1 MSHPENSENV
11 MTEARF
17 PSLYDVDVPAGAEGW
32 EELYN
37 WYHLRG
43 PERQA
48 DDEQR
53 FWFQDRLHHPEVMH
67 PYDEIQCECW
77 WQGLGAFN
85 TRIFAMPP
93 AFGIDQRVVN
103 GYLYISPI
111 PAPPEDLQ
119 ARAEAFGVR
128 AGHYYENWDA
138 IYEEW
143 KAKTVDRLDQ
153 MKAMTFAPLPELE
166 DESVVLSHRGSS
178 TGYQMIEDYSRMV
191 LIMYETYQF
200 HFELLNIGYAAY
212 LTFFA
217 FCKQTFPDISD
228 QTIARMVGGLHV
240 DLYRPDDELK
250 RLSKEAVRLGLGD
263 TVKGA
268 GSAEALFTRLRE
280 GGGDGAAWVA
290 DWEATADP
298 WFLID
303 TAPGHPGGYAHY
315 GTWASQP
322 DIPLSAVKQYIIAL
336 EAGEEID
343 RPTAKVLAERER
355 ITGEYRELLADEDQA
370 IFDEM
375 LALARMVFVYI
386 EEHVIYIE
394 HWMWA
399 TFWAKSHELSRAL
412 ATMGA
417 FDKPEDMFFLRRT
430 EVMESI
436 YDVVTA
442 WGSGGRPRGADYWRE
457 TIARRERIYDV
468 LKTWEAPPALGIP
481 PTEVNEPFTVMLWG
495 ITTDSVQGWLENDE
509 DGDGTTLRGQPGSP
523 GVVEGPARIVR
534 TVQELEGVQDGDIL
548 VCPATSPAWS
558 PVFSRIAA
566 TVSDVGGVMSH
577 TAIIC
582 REYGLPAVVGTGSAV
597 SRVREGQRIRVDGD
611 TGVVTLLDD

>member
-1 MSHPENSENV
+1 MAES
-11 MTEARF
+11 RF
-17 PSLYDVDVPAGAEGW
+17 PSLYDVETPAGAEGW

-43 PERQA
+43 PERR
-48 DDEQR
+48 DEDEQR

-93 AFGIDQRVVN
+93 AYGIDQRVVN

-111 PAPPEDLQ
+111 PAPPEDLE
-119 ARAEAFGVR
+119 ARAQAFGAR
-128 AGHYYENWDA
+128 AGHYYENWNE

-143 KAKTVDRLDQ
+143 KVKTLDRLQQ
-153 MKAMTFAPLPELE
+153 MKAMRYERLPDLE
-166 DESVVLSHRGSS
+166 DQSLVESHRGTSS
-178 TGYQMIEDYSRMV
+178 GYQMIEDFSRMV

-212 LTFFA
+212 LTFFQ
-217 FCKQTFPDISD
+217 FCKTAFPDISD
-228 QTIARMVGGLHV
+228 QTISRMVGGLHV

-250 RLSKEAVRLGLGD
+250 RLAKEAVRQGIGD
-263 TVKGA
+263 TVKSA
-268 GSAEALFTRLRE
+268 GSAAELFAELRQN
-280 GGGDGAAWVA
+280 GGATWVE
-290 DWEATADP
+290 DWERTADP
-298 WFLID
+298 WFLIATD
-303 TAPGHPGGYAHY
+303 PGHPGGYSHY
-315 GTWASQP
+315 GTWASEP
-322 DIPLSAVKQYIIAL
+322 DIPLASVKEYIAAL
-336 EAGEEID
+336 QEGKEID
-343 RPTAKVLAERER
+343 RPTEQVLAERDR
-355 ITGEYRELLADEDQA
+355 ITAEYRELLDSDDLAP
-370 IFDEM
+370 FDEM
-375 LALARMVFVYI
+375 LALARLVFVFI

-412 ATMGA
+412 AAMGA
-417 FDKPEDMFFLRRT
+417 FDEPGDMFFLRRT
-430 EVMESI
+430 EVMETI

-457 TIARRERIYDV
+457 IIERRKAIYET
-468 LKTWEAPPALGIP
+468 LKGWEAPPALGIP

-495 ITTDSVQGWLENDE
+495 ITTDSVQAWLESSDD
-509 DGDGTTLRGQPGSP
+509 DGSGLRGQPGSP
-523 GVVEGPARIVR
+523 GVGEGPARIVR
-534 TVQELEGVQDGDIL
+534 SVQELENVQQGDVL

-577 TAIIC
+577 TAIVC
-582 REYGLPAVVGTGSAV
+582 REYGLPAVVGTGNAV
-597 SRVREGQRIRVDGD
+597 SRIKEGSRIRVDGD
-611 TGVVTLLDD
+611 TGLVTVLD

>member
-1 MSHPENSENV
+1 MAE
-11 MTEARF
+11 TRF
-17 PSLYDVDVPAGAEGW
+17 PSLYDVTAPEGAEGW
-32 EELYN
+32 EKLFN

-43 PERQA
+43 EERREE
-48 DDEQR
+48 DESR

-93 AFGIDQRVVN
+93 AYGIDQRVVN

-111 PAPPEDLQ
+111 PAPPEDLE
-119 ARAEAFGVR
+119 ARAAAFGER
-128 AGHYYENWDA
+128 AGHYYENWDE

-143 KAKTVDRLDQ
+143 KVKTVDRLEQ
-153 MKAMTFAPLPELE
+153 MKAMRFAPLPDLE
-166 DESVVLSHRGSS
+166 DLSLVLSHKGSS
-178 TGYQMIEDYSRMV
+178 SGYQMIEDYSRMV

-217 FCKQTFPDISD
+217 YCKQTFPDMSD

-250 RLSKEAVRLGLGD
+250 RLAKAAIEAGIADEVR
-263 TVKGA
+263 A
-268 GSAEALFTRLRE
+268 APSAEALFAELRSN
-280 GGGDGAAWVA
+280 GGAAWVE
-290 DWEATADP
+290 DWERTADP
-298 WFLID
+298 WFVID

-315 GTWASQP
+315 GTWASEP
-322 DIPLSAVKQYIIAL
+322 DIPLGAVKEYIASL
-336 EAGEEID
+336 QAGEEID
-343 RPTAKVLAERER
+343 RPTARVLAERDR
-355 ITGEYRELLADEDQA
+355 ITSEYSELLADEDRPV
-370 IFDEM
+370 FDEM
-375 LALARMVFVYI
+375 LALARKVFVYI

-399 TFWAKSHELSRAL
+399 TFWAKSHDLSRAL
-412 ATMGA
+412 APMGA
-417 FDKPEDMFFLRRT
+417 FDDPSDMFFLRRT

-442 WGSGGRPRGADYWRE
+442 WGSGGRPRGADYWRPI
-457 TIARRERIYDV
+457 IAERRRIYDR
-468 LKTWEAPPALGIP
+468 LKEWDAPPALGIP

-495 ITTDSVQGWLENDE
+495 ITTEAVQSWLESGGD
-509 DGDGTTLRGQPGSP
+509 DGDSLRGQPGSP
-523 GVVEGPARIVR
+523 GVVEGPARVVR
-534 TVQELEGVQDGDIL
+534 TVQELDGVQEGDVL

-558 PVFSRIAA
+558 PVFSRVAA

-582 REYGLPAVVGTGSAV
+582 REYGLPAVVGTGNAV
-597 SRVREGQRIRVDGD
+597 SRVRDGQLIRVDGD
-611 TGVVTLLDD
+611 TGLVTLLDD

>member
-1 MSHPENSENV
+1 MAE
-11 MTEARF
+11 TRF
-17 PSLYDVDVPAGAEGW
+17 PSLYDIKAPEGAEGW
-32 EELYN
+32 ETLFD

-43 PERQA
+43 EERREE
-48 DDEQR
+48 DEQR

-93 AFGIDQRVVN
+93 AYGIDQRVVN

-111 PAPPEDLQ
+111 PAPPEDLE
-119 ARAEAFGVR
+119 ARAAAFGER
-128 AGHYYENWDA
+128 AGHYYEHWDE

-143 KAKTVDRLDQ
+143 KVKTVDRLDQ
-153 MKAMTFAPLPELE
+153 MKAMRFAPLPDLE
-166 DESVVLSHRGSS
+166 DMSLVLSHKGSS
-178 TGYQMIEDYSRMV
+178 SGYQMIEDYSRMV

-217 FCKQTFPDISD
+217 YCKQTFPDMSD

-250 RLSKEAVRLGLGD
+250 RLAKAAVEAGIGDEVR
-263 TVKGA
+263 A
-268 GSAEALFTRLRE
+268 AASAEALFAELRAN
-280 GGGDGAAWVA
+280 GGAAWVE
-290 DWEATADP
+290 DWERTADP

-303 TAPGHPGGYAHY
+303 TAPGHPGGYGHY
-315 GTWASQP
+315 GTWASEP
-322 DIPLSAVKQYIIAL
+322 DIPLGAVKEYIASL
-336 EAGEEID
+336 QAGEEID
-343 RPTAKVLAERER
+343 RPTARVLAERER
-355 ITGEYRELLADEDQA
+355 ITGEYRELLADDDRPV
-370 IFDEM
+370 FDEM
-375 LALARMVFVYI
+375 LALARKVFVYI

-412 ATMGA
+412 APMGA
-417 FDKPEDMFFLRRT
+417 FDDPSDMFFLRRT

-442 WGSGGRPRGADYWRE
+442 WGSGGRPRGADYWRPI
-457 TIARRERIYDV
+457 IAERRRIYDR
-468 LKTWEAPPALGIP
+468 LKEWDAPPALGIP

-495 ITTDSVQGWLENDE
+495 ITTEAVQSWLESGE
-509 DGDGTTLRGQPGSP
+509 DGGNSLRGQPGSP
-523 GVVEGPARIVR
+523 GVVEGPARVVR
-534 TVQELEGVQDGDIL
+534 TVQELEAVQEGDVL

-577 TAIIC
+577 TAIVC

-597 SRVREGQRIRVDGD
+597 SRIREGQRIRVDGD

>member
-1 MSHPENSENV
+1 MAK
-11 MTEARF
+11 TRF
-17 PSLYDVDVPAGAEGW
+17 PSLYDIEAPEGAEGW
-32 EELYN
+32 EELFN

-43 PERQA
+43 EERREE
-48 DDEQR
+48 DEQR

-93 AFGIDQRVVN
+93 AYGIDQRVVN

-111 PAPPEDLQ
+111 PAPAEDIE
-119 ARAEAFGVR
+119 ARAAAFGER

-143 KAKTVDRLDQ
+143 KVKTVDRLDQ
-153 MKAMTFAPLPELE
+153 MKAMRFAPLPDLE
-166 DESVVLSHRGSS
+166 DSSVVLSHRGSS
-178 TGYQMIEDYSRMV
+178 SGYQMIEDYSRMV

-217 FCKQTFPDISD
+217 FCKQSFPDISD
-228 QTIARMVGGLHV
+228 QTISRMVGGLHV

-250 RLSKEAVRLGLGD
+250 RLAKAAVEAGIADEVRTSTSAAELFAHLRANG
-263 TVKGA
+263 
-268 GSAEALFTRLRE
+268 GSA
-280 GGGDGAAWVA
+280 WVE
-290 DWEATADP
+290 DWERTADP

-315 GTWASQP
+315 GTWASEP
-322 DIPLSAVKQYIIAL
+322 DIPLGAVKEYIAAL
-336 EAGEEID
+336 QTGEEID
-343 RPTAKVLAERER
+343 RPTARVLAERER
-355 ITGEYRELLADEDQA
+355 ITAGYRELLADGDGPA
-370 IFDEM
+370 FDEM
-375 LALARMVFVYI
+375 LALARKVFVYI

-412 ATMGA
+412 APMGA
-417 FDKPEDMFFLRRT
+417 FDDPGDMFFLRRT
-430 EVMESI
+430 EVMETI

-442 WGSGGRPRGADYWRE
+442 WGSGGRPRGADYWRP
-457 TIARRERIYDV
+457 IVANRRRIYEK
-468 LKTWEAPPALGIP
+468 LTEWEAPPALGIP

-495 ITTDSVQGWLENDE
+495 ITTDSVQSWLESGDD
-509 DGDGTTLRGQPGSP
+509 DGNTLRGQPGSP
-523 GVVEGPARIVR
+523 GVVEGRARIVR
-534 TVQELEGVQDGDIL
+534 KVQELDGVREGDVL

-582 REYGLPAVVGTGSAV
+582 REYGLPAVVGTGNAV
-597 SRVREGQRIRVDGD
+597 SRVREGQLIRVDGD
-611 TGVVTLLDD
+611 TGLVTLLD